1 MLTHITCLTFGFMGD
16 ITKKKL
22 GFETNTTHI
31 TRAFW
36 LGSRTSAWVFSPFPL
51 ACPLRSLILGRPR
64 FAAWGGGRRFLGWRL
79 VGIGE
84 TPVLNE
90 GETYGKISL
99 KRGRFHWHVGK
110 TWLNIQRPQNIE
122 ETDRYGPMEDY
133 FADENGNLLGSS
145 ATFRV
150 FPWTSLQSL
159 RIW

>member
-16 ITKKKL
+16 ITKKNWASKPTQHTSRGRSGWDL
-22 GFETNTTHI
+22 APAPGSFPPF
-31 TRAFW
+31 RWLVRCVLWFW
-36 LGSRTSAWVFSPFPL
+36 GGLGSPH
-51 ACPLRSLILGRPR
+51 G
-64 FAAWGGGRRFLGWRL
+64 GGGRRFLGWRL